1 MFFRIKKKKI
11 ESFDTISFHTSGMRH
26 STYYDIVNKDGKA
39 EITQYHVK
47 YSEGEK
53 ERVVDKQAVC
63 GADEI
68 IKLLNDCGVMSWD
81 GFYGKHPRGVRDGTM
96 FDFSATVNGGVEISA
111 SGSQNFPRH
120 YRDFTDGLHGF
131 LNNGENGR

>member
-1 MFFRIKKKKI
+1 MFFGIKKKKI

-26 STYYDIVNKDGKA
+26 STYYDIVNKDGEA

-68 IKLLNDCGVMSWD
+68 IKLLNDCGIMSWN
-81 GFYGKHPRGVRDGTM
+81 GFHGKHPRGIKDGVM
-96 FDFSATVNGGVEISA
+96 FRFDAKVNGGEDIHA
-111 SGSQNFPRH
+111 DGSQNYPKH
-120 YRDFTDGLHGF
+120 YHDLADWLYGT
-131 LNNGENGR
+131 LNKKES